1 MRGELRPGPRT
12 RSIRRPVVVLFLA
25 AAGALV
31 AAGIALASASSTSSF
46 SMRCDGRAVAQKC
59 PQNTYTKA
67 RLNIH
72 THTNY
77 TNPGNSNPGG
87 ATKRIQVFF
96 DNDFRFDPSATPRCD
111 ASQ

>member
-46 SMRCDGRAVAQKC
+46 SMRCDGRAVPQNC

-77 TNPGNSNPGG
+77 TNPGNPAGG
-87 ATKRIQVFF
+87 KTKRIQIFF
-96 DNDFRFDPSATPRCD
+96 DNDFSFNPSATPRCD
-111 ASQ
+111 P